1 MDDQIAT
8 DQLLQRSDMHDD
20 RDLGIGLEDVGI
32 VTVSEDGM
40 QATIALDHEEFA
52 RAHPNTTFHSEPT
65 DEGEVSVL
73 EKVYKN
79 NWYSFTGGLIWKYG
93 QKTYNLLLLH

>member
-8 DQLLQRSDMHDD
+8 DQLLPRRDMHDD

-40 QATIALDHEEFA
+40 QATIALDQEEFA
-52 RAHPNTTFHSEPT
+52 RSHPNTTFHSEPT
-65 DEGEVSVL
+65 DEGEVGIMYISSL
-73 EKVYKN
+73 D
-79 NWYSFTGGLIWKYG
+79 LIT
-93 QKTYNLLLLH
+93 QTVS